1 MFIRCP
7 KKAFSCLHHR
17 MRWKKCHFHATAIG
31 QRATPRQVEEPST
44 LFLILSP
51 LNVQRVLL
59 IFHPSPITHNSN
71 SPIRTKLALS
81 LECSR
86 LVDCFISAALFFAL
100 YDLTWSH
107 HVLEESARWSE
118 EKKEAKKFVCHS
130 RWHGHDVNRAAAAAV
145 VFSVDFQ
152 LQRSWSLCRPNI
164 AIEINM
170 FSPRRARS
178 VARSRIF
185 FSSAYLAQTEN

>member
-31 QRATPRQVEEPST
+31 QRAMPCDRLKNLP
-44 LFLILSP
+44 LFFLILSP

-86 LVDCFISAALFFAL
+86 LDCFISAALFFCSL
-100 YDLTWSH
+100 WSQPGRTTCSKSQRGE
-107 HVLEESARWSE
+107 V
-118 EKKEAKKFVCHS
+118 KKKK
-130 RWHGHDVNRAAAAAV
+130 RR
-145 VFSVDFQ
+145 
-152 LQRSWSLCRPNI
+152 RSLFATRDDMVMMSTELLLLLW
-164 AIEINM
+164 
-170 FSPRRARS
+170 
-178 VARSRIF
+178 F
-185 FSSAYLAQTEN
+185 FR